1 MIHLIPYLY
10 IRKGNCDSSIA
21 ITLIYKGVGLPVR
34 HPRTDRGIDPI
45 LTRFV
50 RHRCVI
56 HAHMAFR
63 NLFRIRHPNKNGKA
77 RP

>member
-1 MIHLIPYLY
+1 MIHLTPHLY
-10 IRKGNCDSSIA
+10 IRKGNCDPSIA

-45 LTRFV
+45 LTRFI

-56 HAHMAFR
+56 HARMAFR
-63 NLFRIRHPNKNGKA
+63 NFSRIRHPNTNRKV

>member
-1 MIHLIPYLY
+1 MIHFALNLY
-10 IRKGNCDSSIA
+10 IRKGNCEPSIGV
-21 ITLIYKGVGLPVR
+21 TLIYKGVGLPVR

-56 HAHMAFR
+56 HTRMALR
-63 NLFRIRHPNKNGKA
+63 NLFRIRHPNKNGKV